1 MSTNWN
7 SRGIILSIPQCFANQ
22 RWQLPWKSHSSDH
35 EFYYAEKLKKSN
47 TKKGI
52 RCLITQIWNFY
63 GYCGHCHSDCCSSSF
78 WRGEKVFVFNIFQRG
93 RGVIFRRFPNWI
105 DFRIYLFLKF
115 CISHCHMINVININ
129 LFKTIISRS
138 LVHVLYHHQYM

>member
-1 MSTNWN
+1 MISYYIWWRGNKSKTFILSTKSVNMNHMFLIMSTNWN

-63 GYCGHCHSDCCSSSF
+63 GYCGRCHSDCCSSSF
-78 WRGEKVFVFNIFQRG
+78 WRGEKVFVFNFPTWAG
-93 RGVIFRRFPNWI
+93 RYI
-105 DFRIYLFLKF
+105 
-115 CISHCHMINVININ
+115 
-129 LFKTIISRS
+129 
-138 LVHVLYHHQYM
+138 

>member
-35 EFYYAEKLKKSN
+35 EFYIMLKNLRKVIQKRVYDVLSHKYGIFMVIAAAVILIVAALHFGEVRKS
-47 TKKGI
+47 
-52 RCLITQIWNFY
+52 LFL
-63 GYCGHCHSDCCSSSF
+63 
-78 WRGEKVFVFNIFQRG
+78 IFQRG

-105 DFRIYLFLKF
+105 DFKIYLTLKF

-129 LFKTIISRS
+129 LFKTIMSRS